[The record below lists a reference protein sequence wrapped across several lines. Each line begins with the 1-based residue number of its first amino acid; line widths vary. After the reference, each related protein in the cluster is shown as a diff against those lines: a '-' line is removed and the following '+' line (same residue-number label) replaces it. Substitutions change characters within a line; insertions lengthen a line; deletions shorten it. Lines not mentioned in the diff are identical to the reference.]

1 MADIHMKIGH
11 FGLWTL
17 MSAGQGPRKDHVMWV
32 MFLSPSAYEDGWS
45 LHVSYLLLFIGGGRS
60 LETI

>member
-1 MADIHMKIGH
+1 MKIGH

-32 MFLSPSAYEDGWS
+32 MFLSPSAYEDG
-45 LHVSYLLLFIGGGRS
+45 
-60 LETI
+60 